1 MNQSRANDTT
11 IQANEKE
18 LMSLKAAI
26 DKQKNEHTVAN
37 QRRTEL
43 ENGVKSAENQL
54 RMATKD
60 IDSLRA
66 DRKQCAIDQQ
76 KLQKLESE
84 VSSLR
89 KDIGFYAKTARKPAP
104 KLDQKVR

>member
-1 MNQSRANDTT
+1 MNQSRANDAT

-26 DKQKNEHTVAN
+26 DKQKNEHAVAN

-43 ENGVKSAENQL
+43 ENGVKRAENQL

-60 IDSLRA
+60 IDSLCA
-66 DRKQCAIDQQ
+66 DREKCAIDQN
-76 KLQKLESE
+76 KLQKLVSE
-84 VSSLR
+84 TSSLR
-89 KDIGFYAKTARKPAP
+89 KEIDFHAKMTRTPVP
-104 KLDQKVR
+104 KLGQKVR